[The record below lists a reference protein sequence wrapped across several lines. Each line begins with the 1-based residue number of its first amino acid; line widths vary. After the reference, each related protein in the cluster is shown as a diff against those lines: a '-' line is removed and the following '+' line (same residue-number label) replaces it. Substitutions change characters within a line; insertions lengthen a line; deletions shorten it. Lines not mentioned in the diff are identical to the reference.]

1 MPEIAS
7 LFVRVHKSFIV
18 NTNSVR
24 AFNKADNGY
33 VELDTGQSIPI
44 GDCIETKFWSYLTD
58 NSMNRKTVKVKSSV
72 LSIIIIMTLPFDR
85 STDSFPCVF

>member
-44 GDCIETKFWSYLTD
+44 GGLYRNQILELF
-58 NSMNRKTVKVKSSV
+58 NR
-72 LSIIIIMTLPFDR
+72 
-85 STDSFPCVF
+85 